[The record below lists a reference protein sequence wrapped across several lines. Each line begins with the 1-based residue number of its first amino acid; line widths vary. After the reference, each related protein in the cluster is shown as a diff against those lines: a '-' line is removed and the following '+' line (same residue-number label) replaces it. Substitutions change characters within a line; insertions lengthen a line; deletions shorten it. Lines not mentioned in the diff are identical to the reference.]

1 MIELALAAP
10 AARPSRLPLGLR
22 AAFAAGWLTAAC
34 AASLLA
40 VAPMDLWAHSRLTVL
55 AMLLG
60 NLASVAALLTA
71 LSSTLDRRSLSL
83 AALAAILSAVGV
95 NLLGHFLTL
104 ADAPEAIAL
113 FGPDETWAFVF
124 TCSLVLAWVHLT
136 FGAIYAAFS
145 QREQAQAQRRR
156 LAEQEALAR
165 RAELGMLRLQLNPH
179 FLINTLN
186 AVSGLVMEG
195 KTAQADDMLI
205 RLTRFLRYALAQE
218 GAGLV
223 SLAEELRAAQ
233 LYLDIERLRL
243 GDRLRLVIDVEDRAL
258 DGHLPALLLQPLIE
272 NAVKHDIAGKINGGD
287 LTVSARCRERRLL
300 IEVVNSSS
308 VPGPSNGAAGT
319 SLGVGQ
325 ENVKRRLRLMYGRE
339 ARFQA
344 GPGGKGSYRVC
355 IDIPFE
361 DSGM

>member
-1 MIELALAAP
+1 MELALSP
-10 AARPSRLPLGLR
+10 AAGRPSRLPLGLR

-40 VAPMDLWAHSRLTVL
+40 VAPMDLWVHSRLAVL
-55 AMLLG
+55 AMLFG
-60 NLASVAALLTA
+60 NLVSVAALLAA
-71 LSSTLDRRSLSL
+71 LSSTLDRRNLAL
-83 AALAAILSAVGV
+83 AALAALLSAVGV

-113 FGPDETWAFVF
+113 YGEDETWVFLF
-124 TCSLVLAWVHLT
+124 TCSLVLTWVHLT

-156 LAEQEALAR
+156 FAEQEALAR
-165 RAELGMLRLQLNPH
+165 RAQLGMLRLQLNPH

-195 KTAQADDMLI
+195 KTAEADDMLM

-218 GAGLV
+218 DAGLV
-223 SLAEELRAAQ
+223 SLAEELRASR

-243 GDRLRLVIDVEDRAL
+243 GDRLRLDIDVEDRAL
-258 DGHLPALLLQPLIE
+258 DGRLPALLLQPLIE

-287 LTVSARCRERRLL
+287 LIVSARCRERRLL

-308 VPGPSNGAAGT
+308 APGPAGEAAGT
-319 SLGVGQ
+319 SMGVGQ
-325 ENVKRRLRLMYGRE
+325 ENVKRRLRLMYGQ
-339 ARFQA
+339 AACFQA
-344 GPGGKGSYRVC
+344 GPDGDGSYRVC
-355 IDIPFE
+355 IDIPYE
-361 DSGM
+361 DGGM